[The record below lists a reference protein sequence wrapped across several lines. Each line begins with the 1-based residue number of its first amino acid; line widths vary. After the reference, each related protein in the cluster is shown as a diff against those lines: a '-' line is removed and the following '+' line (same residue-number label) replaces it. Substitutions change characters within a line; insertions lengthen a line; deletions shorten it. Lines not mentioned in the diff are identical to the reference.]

1 MTNTIYSKPNP
12 KLRQLF
18 DKAGDPKQVLCIPID
33 YAKSHHMALFCNG
46 QGDILKKAFSVEN
59 SPKGLKD
66 LLSHLDATCRK
77 HKLQRQHAF
86 FGGEDVPLWAENF
99 LYALHSQDFPVIQVN
114 AWEAKR
120 NRTNFQAS
128 TDALDLH
135 GIAHC
140 LLKCRGQLF
149 PTLSGDYRHLR
160 DLSRERQSL
169 VRAATA
175 LTNRLHGYVDRLF
188 PHFLELKHSG
198 IEPLGPACWW
208 VMQSDRFSAPQI
220 AHCRAPYLIKGLERH
235 GVTQAA
241 TVVAKLQD
249 LARQVLSPA
258 PQHVAT
264 WQHIVHDQ
272 AAQWHALQESIAQ
285 LDRPIALLLAQ
296 TPGAF
301 FTSISGIG
309 ITLAAGIVSEVG
321 DQWPPIDSLCS
332 YAGVIPAVKQ
342 SGGKDKSAVTLGVG
356 NRCNHYLKNYLV
368 QAANKMGTLGPP
380 DLKERY
386 RQALTRES
394 HADFIL
400 AKDLLGICKALFQE
414 QRVYL
419 PEALMSEDSP
429 AQERAAYY
437 RDLFAKLLIK
447 WRPKAQITQA
457 FDPKWPLGQWRQMVQ
472 DAYKISLPLST
483 PASLRPAADAAKP
496 TT

>member
-18 DKAGDPKQVLCIPID
+18 DKAGDPKQVLCVPID
-33 YAKSHHMALFCNG
+33 YAKSHHTVLFCDG

-66 LLSHLDATCRK
+66 LLSQVDTTCRK
-77 HKLQRQHAF
+77 RKLQRQHTF
-86 FGGEDVPLWAENF
+86 FGGEDAPLWAENF
-99 LYALHSQDFPVIQVN
+99 LFALHQEGFPIIQVN

-135 GIAHC
+135 GIAQC

-149 PTLSGDYRHLR
+149 PTVSGDYRHLR

-175 LTNRLHGYVDRLF
+175 LVNRLHGYVDRLF

-198 IEPLGPACWW
+198 LEPLSPACWW
-208 VMQSDRFSAPQI
+208 LMESDRFSAPQI
-220 AHCRAPYLIKGLERH
+220 AHCRAPWLIKGLERH
-235 GVTQAA
+235 GVTEAS
-241 TVVAKLQD
+241 TVVTQLQE
-249 LARQVLSPA
+249 LARQVLPPA

-264 WQHIVHDQ
+264 LQRIVHDQ
-272 AAQWHALQESIAQ
+272 AAQWHALQAGIAA

-309 ITLAAGIVSEVG
+309 ITLAAGIVSELG
-321 DQWPPIDSLCS
+321 DQWPAIDSLCS
-332 YAGVIPAVKQ
+332 YAGVIPAIKQ
-342 SGGKDKSAVTLGVG
+342 TGGKDKPAVTLGVG
-356 NRCNHYLKNYLV
+356 NHCNHYLKNYLV
-368 QAANKMGTLGPP
+368 QAANKMGSLGPP

-419 PEALMSEDSP
+419 PEALLAEDSP
-429 AQERAAYY
+429 ASERAAYY
-437 RDLFAKLLIK
+437 RDLWPKLLIK
-447 WRPKAQITQA
+447 WQPKAQFTQA
-457 FDPKWPLGQWRQMVQ
+457 FDPKWPLGKWRQMVHE
-472 DAYKISLPLST
+472 AYKISLPLSV
-483 PASLRPAADAAKP
+483 PASFRPAADAAKP